1 MCTYIIQVTLP
12 GWLSCPYVVKRFQKS
27 SLEPLNR
34 FQPNLMACSISL
46 AYYIFVHVMSLTY
59 FTTRS
64 KLAAYAFE
72 WGKLLK
78 GHLKGK
84 YCIGQ
89 NIYDSEKWTQW
100 FVFPPTHSNIYVYY
114 NYIQTFLLKPL
125 DQSKSN
131 IYETS
136 IGKGNMNVYMNSQ
149 GHITNMAAM
158 PVYG

>member
-1 MCTYIIQVTLP
+1 MCACGVGCGWVGGGGGNVYIYNPGHITRMAVMPICGKTL
-12 GWLSCPYVVKRFQKS
+12 SKIFY
-27 SLEPLNR
+27 R

-84 YCIGQ
+84 SCIGQ
-89 NIYDSEKWTQW
+89 NIYDSEKWTHHPRQ
-100 FVFPPTHSNIYVYY
+100 
-114 NYIQTFLLKPL
+114 YIQCM
-125 DQSKSN
+125 
-131 IYETS
+131 Y
-136 IGKGNMNVYMNSQ
+136 
-149 GHITNMAAM
+149 ITIIFKHLF
-158 PVYG
+158 